1 MATDIQTR
9 VMKIRDYMNEKAE
22 YQAVDEL
29 RQLIQEA
36 PDLGATWGPVAEL
49 CQSLGDMDA
58 GLNAVRRFVEHK
70 PQDAE
75 RQGMLSEFLVATGR
89 IEEALDLMLPFG
101 EKFSEHPAVHY
112 GIGVMLSRL
121 GRFEEAQARFAQ
133 VLDLLPSF
141 TLAWEQ
147 LAQVHKFTPQDPWIA
162 RYKEVEGLQHLIPDS
177 DKPAF
182 FYGLGKMYDDLGEH
196 DKAFASFQKG
206 AAVKSA
212 ASPFNREAFMAHTDR
227 LENIFTA
234 QRFSQE
240 KDKGDPSQR
249 PIFIVGIPR
258 SGTTLVDRIISAHSQ
273 VTSGGEMP
281 LFSLAC
287 LPFDAQKNNQAY
299 PEEGYAMEEGA
310 SWSSIGED
318 YLNRLTER
326 FGPEGRITDKT
337 LVNYLYIY
345 AIKCAFPKAKIIYCR
360 RDPVDTAWSNFRTL
374 FGTANLM
381 SYTLDDIA
389 LYQSRYGR
397 LMRHWQSIW
406 PEDIYE
412 VQYEELVSN
421 PEPNIKRLLAFCDLD
436 AENVCFNSHD
446 NKAAVSTASFQQVRQ
461 PIYTSAIGG
470 AKAYERHLVP
480 WAKKLHETG

>member
-1 MATDIQTR
+1 
-9 VMKIRDYMNEKAE
+9 
-22 YQAVDEL
+22 
-29 RQLIQEA
+29 
-36 PDLGATWGPVAEL
+36 
-49 CQSLGDMDA
+49 
-58 GLNAVRRFVEHK
+58 
-70 PQDAE
+70 
-75 RQGMLSEFLVATGR
+75 
-89 IEEALDLMLPFG
+89 
-101 EKFSEHPAVHY
+101 
-112 GIGVMLSRL
+112 
-121 GRFEEAQARFAQ
+121 
-133 VLDLLPSF
+133 
-141 TLAWEQ
+141 
-147 LAQVHKFTPQDPWIA
+147 
-162 RYKEVEGLQHLIPDS
+162 
-177 DKPAF
+177 
-182 FYGLGKMYDDLGEH
+182 
-196 DKAFASFQKG
+196 
-206 AAVKSA
+206 
-212 ASPFNREAFMAHTDR
+212 MAHTDR